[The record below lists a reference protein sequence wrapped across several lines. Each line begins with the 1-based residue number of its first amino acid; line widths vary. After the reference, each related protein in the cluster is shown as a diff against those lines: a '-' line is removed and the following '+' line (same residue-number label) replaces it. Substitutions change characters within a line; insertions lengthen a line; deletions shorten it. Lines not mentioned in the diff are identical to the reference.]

1 MDLIEQCEKQQTL
14 DELLSSFNDQCVSD
28 YLVVYL
34 RLLTSGYLQREHV
47 FFKHFI
53 EGSRSIKEFCQQ
65 VSATEEDYLCEQ
77 ICLKL
82 W

>member
-1 MDLIEQCEKQQTL
+1 MLTVVSLFCQFMDLIEQCEKQQTL
-14 DELLSSFNDQCVSD
+14 GELQSSFNDQCVSD
-28 YLVVYL
+28 YIVVYL

-65 VSATEEDYLCEQ
+65 VSAT
-77 ICLKL
+77 
-82 W
+82 